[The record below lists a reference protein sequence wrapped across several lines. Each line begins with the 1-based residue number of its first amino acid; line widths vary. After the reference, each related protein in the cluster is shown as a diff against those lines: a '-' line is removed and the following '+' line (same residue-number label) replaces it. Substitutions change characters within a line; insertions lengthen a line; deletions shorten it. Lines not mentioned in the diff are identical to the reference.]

1 MGRGSVARRDSR
13 MKKAWR
19 VDAAGMGEQGVR
31 YYWWQKKHAQAFAR
45 PNGKDVERVAVVGS
59 TTHVR

>member
-1 MGRGSVARRDSR
+1 

-45 PNGKDVERVAVVGS
+45 AGGKNVERVAVVGS
-59 TTHVR
+59 TKHVR